1 MLGLILLYFIGKK
14 FYELADE
21 FEKSKWGF
29 AILGIAF
36 YYIGGLSL
44 LFILGILFE
53 VFSPGSVSGNEYS
66 YSLFVIPFGLLT
78 VYLLY
83 IYLEKKW
90 KRETPE
96 IDNLIDKIGEED

>member
-29 AILGIAF
+29 AILGIAS
-36 YYIGGLSL
+36 YYIGGLS
-44 LFILGILFE
+44 ILFVLGMLFE
-53 VFSPGSVSGNEYS
+53 IFSPGSISGNENS
-66 YSLFVIPFGLLT
+66 YSLLVIPFGLLT
-78 VYLLY
+78 VYILY
-83 IYLEKKW
+83 MYLEKKW
-90 KRETPE
+90 KKEMPK